1 MFRTLIAA
9 AAFAAAA
16 AVAQEQHTAK
26 ADLKTADGKSAGTA
40 TLEETPHG
48 VIVKAKL
55 ENLPPGAHAF
65 HIHEKG
71 ACDGAEKFKS
81 AGGHFNPAKHKH
93 GIAND
98 KGPHAGD
105 LPNVVVPDSGQ
116 AEVEFFATGVT
127 LKQSGKTSL
136 FHEGGTALVV
146 HAKGDDYKTDPTGE
160 AGDRI
165 ACGVVTKG

>member
-1 MFRTLIAA
+1 MSRTLIAA
-9 AAFAAAA
+9 VLLASAAAFAE
-16 AVAQEQHTAK
+16 AQTAK
-26 ADLKTADGKSAGTA
+26 AELKTADGKSAGTA

-55 ENLPPGAHAF
+55 ENLPPGTHAF
-65 HIHEKG
+65 HIHEAGKCEG
-71 ACDGAEKFKS
+71 ADKFKS

-93 GIAND
+93 GIANA

-127 LKQSGKTSL
+127 LKEKGKNSL

-165 ACGVVTKG
+165 ACGVITKG